1 MVNSKAAGNDLEVID
16 VLDKQIEV
24 LLSCKPL
31 PEDQIK
37 QLCSKVSISDG
48 YVRNELRLESKLGF
62 DDMDDEEQT
71 RQFKLIAVWIH
82 PRIHSI

>member
-48 YVRNELRLESKLGF
+48 LDRNQLRLESKLGF

-71 RQFKLIAVWIH
+71 RQFELMTVWIQ

>member
-1 MVNSKAAGNDLEVID
+1 MVNAKAAGNDLEVID

-37 QLCSKVSISDG
+37 QLCQKVSFLRK
-48 YVRNELRLESKLGF
+48 RNGDRKTLYWIQSLHNFTKTNKRDNFSCSHLKLSSLSK
-62 DDMDDEEQT
+62 
-71 RQFKLIAVWIH
+71 
-82 PRIHSI
+82 

>member
-1 MVNSKAAGNDLEVID
+1 MVNAKAAGNDLEVID

-37 QLCSKVSISDG
+37 QLCQKVSFLKK
-48 YVRNELRLESKLGF
+48 RNGDRKTL
-62 DDMDDEEQT
+62 
-71 RQFKLIAVWIH
+71 
-82 PRIHSI
+82 